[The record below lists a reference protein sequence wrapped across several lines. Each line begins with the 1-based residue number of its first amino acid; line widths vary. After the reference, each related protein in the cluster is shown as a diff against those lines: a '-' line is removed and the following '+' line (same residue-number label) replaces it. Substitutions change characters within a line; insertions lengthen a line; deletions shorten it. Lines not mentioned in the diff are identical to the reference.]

1 MQGEAAVSLKGI
13 VRYEKGHTE
22 PILRSV
28 SADLPAGRLIAL
40 VGADGA
46 GKTTLMRVMA
56 GLLKPQKGT
65 VSVFGESLYSDKL
78 AELQSYCGYMPQQ
91 FGLYTDLSVRENL
104 TLYADLF
111 GLTQSER
118 RERFE
123 ELLRMTALS
132 PFTERPAGKLSGG
145 MKQKLGLACAL
156 LNRPRLLL
164 LDEPSVGVDPLSRR
178 ELWTILKDNVKSRA
192 MTVVVATTYMDEA
205 SLCDDVVVLEEGR
218 VVLHDS
224 PQNIASM
231 AQGLTYT
238 LALGSASKV
247 RDIQAQL
254 LDDTDNIW
262 DAVPRADGVRVL
274 IKKGVDCREVENKHS
289 VCLRAVPPGLEDGY
303 LVNRLH
309 SKTLH
314 PYSVIKDKK
323 EQRAESSAEAVV
335 HARNLVRR
343 FGSFTAVDRTS
354 FDVYPGEIFG
364 LLGPNGAGKTT
375 TFKMLCGLLTVS
387 DGELKVAGVD
397 VLKAREEAREHL
409 GYMSQKFALYGDLSV
424 YENLEFFASAYGLDG
439 AQKRER
445 IEFLLHEFE
454 LDHLRQTQAKAL
466 SGGFKQR
473 LAMAVALV
481 HRPRLL
487 FLDEPT
493 SGADVLT
500 RRQFWRW
507 MTALSQSGTTI
518 IVTTHFM
525 EEALYCDRLLI
536 QDAGLPLIMGT
547 PQEVRADSSTM
558 DEAFIRVV
566 ERSRDTRS
574 TS

>member
-1 MQGEAAVSLKGI
+1 M
-13 VRYEKGHTE
+13 
-22 PILRSV
+22 
-28 SADLPAGRLIAL
+28 
-40 VGADGA
+40 
-46 GKTTLMRVMA
+46 
-56 GLLKPQKGT
+56 
-65 VSVFGESLYSDKL
+65 
-78 AELQSYCGYMPQQ
+78 
-91 FGLYTDLSVRENL
+91 
-104 TLYADLF
+104 
-111 GLTQSER
+111 
-118 RERFE
+118 
-123 ELLRMTALS
+123 
-132 PFTERPAGKLSGG
+132 
-145 MKQKLGLACAL
+145 
-156 LNRPRLLL
+156 
-164 LDEPSVGVDPLSRR
+164 
-178 ELWTILKDNVKSRA
+178 
-192 MTVVVATTYMDEA
+192 
-205 SLCDDVVVLEEGR
+205 
-218 VVLHDS
+218 
-224 PQNIASM
+224 
-231 AQGLTYT
+231 
-238 LALGSASKV
+238 
-247 RDIQAQL
+247 
-254 LDDTDNIW
+254 
-262 DAVPRADGVRVL
+262 
-274 IKKGVDCREVENKHS
+274 
-289 VCLRAVPPGLEDGY
+289 
-303 LVNRLH
+303 
-309 SKTLH
+309 
-314 PYSVIKDKK
+314 
-323 EQRAESSAEAVV
+323 
-335 HARNLVRR
+335 
-343 FGSFTAVDRTS
+343 DRTS

-424 YENLEFFASAYGLDG
+424 DENLDFFASAYGLDG
-439 AQKRER
+439 VQKRDR

-454 LDHLRQTQAKAL
+454 LDEWRNTQAKAL

-547 PQEVRADSSTM
+547 PQEVRAESPTM

-566 ERSRDTRS
+566 ESSRDTRS
-574 TS
+574 AS